1 MQKQFFFQAFKTW
14 EHNGRQVGQLWMLS
28 ETTLKKECKKYNLD
42 EDGNKIEL
50 ITRLGRTIK
59 DRERKMLTMGPAH
72 EKLISHDVTPIHKVD
87 EEDLPKVLKKFQII
101 SDIDYHNYHSSLKG
115 YLTLSL
121 LKIFQAR
128 YTSVQSPA
136 QRATQ
141 LAV

>member
-1 MQKQFFFQAFKTW
+1 MTFRILSSIYQKCIKQILFQAFKTW

-42 EDGNKIEL
+42 EGGNKIEL

-87 EEDLPKVLKKFQII
+87 EEDLPKVL
-101 SDIDYHNYHSSLKG
+101 N
-115 YLTLSL
+115 T
-121 LKIFQAR
+121 
-128 YTSVQSPA
+128 
-136 QRATQ
+136 
-141 LAV
+141 

>member
-1 MQKQFFFQAFKTW
+1 MTFRILSSIYQKCIKQILFQAFKTW

-42 EDGNKIEL
+42 EGGNKIEL

-87 EEDLPKVLKKFQII
+87 EEDLPKVILKR
-101 SDIDYHNYHSSLKG
+101 SLKFRS
-115 YLTLSL
+115 YFHS
-121 LKIFQAR
+121 
-128 YTSVQSPA
+128 
-136 QRATQ
+136 
-141 LAV
+141 

>member
-1 MQKQFFFQAFKTW
+1 MTFRILSSIYQKCIKQTLFQAFKTW

-87 EEDLPKVLKKFQII
+87 EEDLPKVILKR
-101 SDIDYHNYHSSLKG
+101 SLKFRS
-115 YLTLSL
+115 YFHSC
-121 LKIFQAR
+121 
-128 YTSVQSPA
+128 S
-136 QRATQ
+136 
-141 LAV
+141 

>member
-1 MQKQFFFQAFKTW
+1 MTFRILSRIIKNAKKKILFQAFKTW

-87 EEDLPKVLKKFQII
+87 EEDLPKVL
-101 SDIDYHNYHSSLKG
+101 N
-115 YLTLSL
+115 T
-121 LKIFQAR
+121 
-128 YTSVQSPA
+128 
-136 QRATQ
+136 
-141 LAV
+141 